1 MRGGEGERRKGE
13 RHGSLGADFK
23 EWGHPFDEITKW
35 RSGGDSDGEIIGILP
50 ES

>member
-1 MRGGEGERRKGE
+1 MGKGDG
-13 RHGSLGADFK
+13 HGSLGAEFK

-35 RSGGDSDGEIIGILP
+35 RSCYCSNEFFVLP